1 MKFVSVRDLRLKPAD
16 VWKQLKINKDII
28 ITLNGK
34 PIAILN
40 GTDEENL
47 ERSLKVVRR
56 SRALLAMEEMQ
67 QASKEKGIDKLT
79 EEDIEDEIKAVR
91 SERQR

>member
-28 ITLNGK
+28 ITLNGR

-40 GTDEENL
+40 GTDEESF
-47 ERSLKVVRR
+47 EHSLAVIRR
-56 SRALLAMEEMQ
+56 SRALLAMDEMQ
-67 QASKEKGIDKLT
+67 QMSKEKGLDKLT
-79 EEDIEDEIKAVR
+79 EKDIEEEIKAVR
-91 SERQR
+91 SERQK

>member
-16 VWKQLKINKDII
+16 VWKQLKISKDII
-28 ITLNGK
+28 ITLNGR

-47 ERSLKVVRR
+47 ERSLTVIRR
-56 SRALLAMEEMQ
+56 SRALMAMDEMQ
-67 QASKEKGIDKLT
+67 QVSKEKGIDKLT

>member
-16 VWKQLKINKDII
+16 VWKQLKISKDII

>member
-16 VWKQLKINKDII
+16 VWKQLKISKDII
-28 ITLNGK
+28 ITLNGR

-47 ERSLKVVRR
+47 ERSLTVIRR
-56 SRALLAMEEMQ
+56 SRAFLAMDEMQ
-67 QASKEKGIDKLT
+67 QMSKEKGLDKLT
-79 EEDIEDEIKAVR
+79 EKDIEDEIKAVR

>member
-16 VWKQLKINKDII
+16 VWKQLKISKDII
-28 ITLNGK
+28 ITLNGR

-47 ERSLKVVRR
+47 ERSLTVIRR
-56 SRALLAMEEMQ
+56 SRALLAMDEMQ
-67 QASKEKGIDKLT
+67 QMSKEKGLDKLT
-79 EEDIEDEIKAVR
+79 EKDIEDEIKAVR